1 MAAYVAPAGP
11 CTACSGWL
19 TPAVTARHWAG
30 YRAVAEA
37 YALEDSAYAAWV
49 ANGYG
54 AAEGPLWA
62 AYTAAAAARRDA
74 MARTHG
80 L

>member
-1 MAAYVAPAGP
+1 MSATT

-30 YRAVAEA
+30 YRAVTEA
-37 YALEDSAYAAWV
+37 YALEDAAYAAWV

-62 AYTAAAAARRDA
+62 AYAAAAAARRDA